1 MFNPINFLSKFIKSN
16 NQRELERI
24 GKIVTK
30 INSLEENIQK
40 LRNED
45 FPKKTAELKDQIKK
59 GKTLENILPE
69 AFALVREAAKRSR
82 NERHYDVQLIG
93 GIALNESKIAEMK
106 TGEGK
111 TLSITLPAYL
121 NALLGKG
128 VHIVTVND
136 YLAKRDSIEM
146 GKIYNFLGL
155 TSGFINND
163 QNDFER
169 KKKLQL

>member
-59 GKTLENILPE
+59 GKTLDNILPE

-93 GIALNESKIAEMK
+93 GIVLN
-106 TGEGK
+106 
-111 TLSITLPAYL
+111 
-121 NALLGKG
+121 
-128 VHIVTVND
+128 
-136 YLAKRDSIEM
+136 
-146 GKIYNFLGL
+146 
-155 TSGFINND
+155 
-163 QNDFER
+163 
-169 KKKLQL
+169 